1 MQIKK
6 LFIMFSSHMKPKNK
20 KVTFSLIFMDTKGIG
35 FVYGIFMKF
44 GETLSILYVNYLEKR
59 QDSEALP
66 LARYSNN

>member
-1 MQIKK
+1 
-6 LFIMFSSHMKPKNK
+6 
-20 KVTFSLIFMDTKGIG
+20 MDTKGIG